1 MSMNTGEPSEVTLT
15 EKERCARENHSEIER
30 RRRNKMTHYINELAD
45 MVPQCAGLGR
55 RPDKLTILRMAVS
68 HMKAIRKIALVD
80 EYESTEQSKAAESY
94 SSYSC
99 FLRTTLKYCLPTM
112 IFNVAYQPDAHPASM
127 LLEMPSL
134 EPSCLALTYR
144 FNKWKIAPPNVNVVT
159 SNFSKAPSDPF
170 LENINLVR
178 RSEGCCDS
186 SYRPSFL
193 TDQELKHLVLEAA
206 NGFMFVVGCESGK
219 AECIGHSIY
228 DIVHP
233 EDVDKVREQLSNFD
247 SATLNRVLDFKA
259 GTVKKET
266 SPVATAINTSSSIV
280 PDTLSDRCRKVGS
293 VRNELLRICSR
304 NLLETS
310 GLEECTDPTTEQP
323 YCQERCLI
331 CIGRLQISSMPISSS
346 VGQSTQQ
353 FTVRFSEDG
362 KFTFVD
368 GSVYAILGYKPH
380 ELIGFYWWDKVHPED
395 QASVRDLF
403 AQVLKLKDHTV
414 CVMNR
419 FRSKYD
425 EWVSLRSSTWTF
437 FNPFSEEFEFVIGTH
452 TCVSYVGEGK
462 PPPKEVEQSTEGCSI
477 VSSEFIPSYRVGPTN
492 NAVNPVTSSHWFA
505 STPSEQEGY
514 GYGQSLRHTNPS
526 YELDTSVRSDVS
538 AVHNLFTQR
547 DYPSPAFPQV
557 DIDSIGSQNL
567 VLASQSEEW
576 NVNYLP
582 ESLQMSTAPKYAS
595 APCNQMQPSTPPSS
609 SWWTSQRNDVAYD
622 RGLVSIGERY
632 IPQ

>member
-1 MSMNTGEPSEVTLT
+1 RLLLSFFSFFYQLGICALREAINLQRPVGSFVFLTVVVFASTGVQRQNGAKDDQWTFRAPIVVMSMNTGEPSEVTLT

-68 HMKAIRKIALVD
+68 HMKAIR
-80 EYESTEQSKAAESY
+80 S
-94 SSYSC
+94 
-99 FLRTTLKYCLPTM
+99 
-112 IFNVAYQPDAHPASM
+112 
-127 LLEMPSL
+127 
-134 EPSCLALTYR
+134 
-144 FNKWKIAPPNVNVVT
+144 
-159 SNFSKAPSDPF
+159 
-170 LENINLVR
+170 
-178 RSEGCCDS
+178 SEGCCDS

-193 TDQELKHLVLEAA
+193 TDQELKHLVLE
-206 NGFMFVVGCESGK
+206 

-266 SPVATAINTSSSIV
+266 SPAVNRVHMTCRRGFMCRMKLGQRENNSFHFSR
-280 PDTLSDRCRKVGS
+280 LSDRRPIFSCNGNQYVVVHCTGYVKRS
-293 VRNELLRICSR
+293 LPQ
-304 NLLETS
+304 

>member
-68 HMKAIRKIALVD
+68 HMKAIR
-80 EYESTEQSKAAESY
+80 S
-94 SSYSC
+94 
-99 FLRTTLKYCLPTM
+99 
-112 IFNVAYQPDAHPASM
+112 
-127 LLEMPSL
+127 
-134 EPSCLALTYR
+134 
-144 FNKWKIAPPNVNVVT
+144 
-159 SNFSKAPSDPF
+159 
-170 LENINLVR
+170 
-178 RSEGCCDS
+178 SEGCCDS

-219 AECIGHSIY
+219 VLFVADSIYPAECIGHSIY

-247 SATLNRVLDFKA
+247 STTLNRVLDFKA
-259 GTVKKET
+259 GSVKKET
-266 SPVATAINTSSSIV
+266 SPAVNRVHMTCRRGFMCRMKLGQRENNSFHFSR
-280 PDTLSDRCRKVGS
+280 LSDRRPIFSCNGNQYVVVHCTGYVKRS
-293 VRNELLRICSR
+293 LPQ
-304 NLLETS
+304 

-505 STPSEQEGY
+505 STPSEQEGGY
-514 GYGQSLRHTNPS
+514 AYGQPLRHTNPS
-526 YELDTSVRSDVS
+526 YELDTSVRNDVS

-595 APCNQMQPSTPPSS
+595 APCNQMQPSTPPNS
-609 SWWTSQRNDVAYD
+609 SWWTNQRNDVAYD
-622 RGLVSIGERY
+622 RSLISIGERY